1 MTNINDITWLVVHQ
15 KNTGNLTAEW
25 LDFYKLIITIYTA
38 LSQTKSGEQIVLYG
52 FRVNLRHKISNMDNC
67 IYDVLY
73 SKDNN
78 NNYNKILDALKLS
91 PVDFISNPDIYLG
104 IQADWA
110 RTENPVIA
118 EQLRQFDWG
127 IVDCYD
133 YALHQTVTPQLLSD
147 LQGKLNESI

>member
-1 MTNINDITWLVVHQ
+1 
-15 KNTGNLTAEW
+15 
-25 LDFYKLIITIYTA
+25 
-38 LSQTKSGEQIVLYG
+38 
-52 FRVNLRHKISNMDNC
+52 MDNC

-73 SKDNN
+73 SKDN

-91 PVDFISNPDIYLG
+91 PVDFISNPDVYLG

-133 YALHQTVTPQLLSD
+133 CALHQTVTPQLLSD

>member
-1 MTNINDITWLVVHQ
+1 MTNVNDATWLVVHQ

-25 LDFYKLIITIYTA
+25 LDFYKLVITIYTA
-38 LSQTKSGEQIVLYG
+38 IGRTECGEKIALGG
-52 FRVNLRHKISNMDNC
+52 FRVNLRHKVTNRDNC
-67 IYDVLY
+67 IFDMLY
-73 SKDNN
+73 GKDNN
-78 NNYNKILDALKLS
+78 NNYNKIFDALRLS
-91 PVDFISNPDIYLG
+91 PVDFIRNPDIYLG

-118 EQLRQFDWG
+118 EQLRQSEWG

-133 YALHQTVTPQLLSD
+133 CTLHQTVTPQLLSD